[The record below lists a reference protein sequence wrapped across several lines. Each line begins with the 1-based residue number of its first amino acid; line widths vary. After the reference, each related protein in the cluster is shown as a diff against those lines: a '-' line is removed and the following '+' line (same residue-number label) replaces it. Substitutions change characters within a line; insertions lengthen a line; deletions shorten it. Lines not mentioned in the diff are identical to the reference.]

1 MAWKNTKLKCRRR
14 IMKKRMQRILK
25 SVIPLVLCV
34 ILLSSCQGKQSVNQ
48 TTHPTPTTQET
59 PTTVPTTKTEKITTG
74 TTGTTGTTSE
84 AASPQKDGDTWT
96 HFDSISNFID
106 LIEEATDK
114 LDDATS
120 DIDSFSVVGDMLF
133 AFQVSGMIHDAGL
146 EHALNGSKDTYIS
159 EIKEA
164 PNESGTYTSS
174 VTLDGDFYFFGYD
187 FTYNDGKTSYIKL
200 SYNPSLKRIVAER
213 MDADGK
219 ITQAHYFATD
229 EALFV
234 SYGDSMEDRRE
245 TNQMLI
251 CQVGE
256 HVYYAIRKQEAYD
269 SEPLPVDIL
278 DVMPTDWESFA
289 ANFDYQRMLKV
300 EDGQAEFIE
309 NEK

>member
-1 MAWKNTKLKCRRR
+1 MTKR
-14 IMKKRMQRILK
+14 IQRILK
-25 SVIPLVLCV
+25 SAIPLVLCV
-34 ILLSSCQGKQSVNQ
+34 VLVSGCQGKQSVNQ
-48 TTHPTPTTQET
+48 TTKPAPTTQEAEI
-59 PTTVPTTKTEKITTG
+59 TVPTTQEAEITVPTTQTEKIPTETTV
-74 TTGTTGTTSE
+74 E
-84 AASPQKDGDTWT
+84 AASPQKDGDTWK
-96 HFDSISNFID
+96 HFSSISNFIN

-114 LDDATS
+114 LDDASS
-120 DIDSFSVVGDMLF
+120 DIDSFYIIGDMLF
-133 AFQVSGMIHDAGL
+133 AYQLSGMIHDAGL
-146 EHALNGSKDTYIS
+146 EHALNGSMDTYVS

-164 PNESGTYTSS
+164 PNGSGTYTSS

-187 FTYNDGKTSYIKL
+187 FTYNDGKTLYIKL

-213 MDADGK
+213 MDSDGK

-234 SYGDSMEDRRE
+234 SYGDSQEDRSE

-256 HVYYAIRKQEAYD
+256 NVYYAIRKQEAYD

-278 DVMPTDWESFA
+278 DVMPTDWESFT

-300 EDGQAEFIE
+300 EDGQADFIE

>member
-1 MAWKNTKLKCRRR
+1 MKRRKFVT
-14 IMKKRMQRILK
+14 II
-25 SVIPLVLCV
+25 ILVLCV
-34 ILLSSCQGKQSVNQ
+34 VFISGCQGEQIVNQ
-48 TTHPTPTTQET
+48 TTHLNPTQEDQI
-59 PTTVPTTKTEKITTG
+59 TVPATPAAKPEELTTETTG
-74 TTGTTGTTSE
+74 KTTISQE
-84 AASPQKDGDTWT
+84 AQNTWK

-106 LIEEATDK
+106 LIEEATEK
-114 LDDATS
+114 LDDATG
-120 DIDSFSVVGDMLF
+120 DIDSFSVIGDMLF
-133 AFQVSGMIHDAGL
+133 AYQVSGMIHDAGL
-146 EHALNGSKDTYIS
+146 EHALNGSKDTYVS

-256 HVYYAIRKQEAYD
+256 HVYYAIRKQQAYD

-289 ANFDYQRMLKV
+289 ANFDYQRMLKA
-300 EDGQAEFIE
+300 ENGQAEFIE

>member
-1 MAWKNTKLKCRRR
+1 
-14 IMKKRMQRILK
+14 MKKRIQRILK
-25 SVIPLVLCV
+25 SAITLVLCV
-34 ILLSSCQGKQSVNQ
+34 VLVSGCQGKQSVNQ
-48 TTHPTPTTQET
+48 TTNPAKTTQEAEITDPTTQESQI
-59 PTTVPTTKTEKITTG
+59 TVPIEQTEKVPTETTG
-74 TTGTTGTTSE
+74 E
-84 AASPQKDGDTWT
+84 EASPQNDGDAWQ
-96 HFDSISNFID
+96 HFGSISNFTD
-106 LIEEATDK
+106 LIEEATEK
-114 LDDATS
+114 LDDASS
-120 DIDSFSVVGDMLF
+120 DIDSFYIIGDMLF
-133 AFQVSGMIHDAGL
+133 AYQLSGMINDAGL
-146 EHALNGSKDTYIS
+146 EHALNGSKDTYVS

-164 PNESGTYTSS
+164 PNGSGTYTSS

-187 FTYNDGKTSYIKL
+187 FTYNDGKTLYIKL

-213 MDADGK
+213 MYSDGK

-234 SYGDSMEDRRE
+234 SYGDSQEDISE

-256 HVYYAIRKQEAYD
+256 DVYYAIRKQEAYD

-278 DVMPTDWESFA
+278 DVMPTDWEGFA

-300 EDGQAEFIE
+300 EAGEVEFIE